1 MMTSAKINMSMMLPR
16 FFLPLLIGVAEFR
29 RLDLEVETSML
40 R

>member
-1 MMTSAKINMSMMLPR
+1 MTLAEINMSMMLPR
-16 FFLPLLIGVAEFR
+16 VLLPLLTGVAEFR